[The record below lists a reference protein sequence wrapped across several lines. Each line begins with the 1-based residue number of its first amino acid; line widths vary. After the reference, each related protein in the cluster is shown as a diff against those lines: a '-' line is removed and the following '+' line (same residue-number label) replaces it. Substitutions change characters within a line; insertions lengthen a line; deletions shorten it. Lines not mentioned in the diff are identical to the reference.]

1 MRGDSCAKMRIFLPL
16 LWVLCAAPVRGIFDG
31 TCPRKDP
38 PPGVLVLSPG
48 SKLVLTC
55 SGHVEVDG
63 VKVSWGRNGLNTN
76 RQGSSADAVPT
87 TTANIRSS
95 TGVLLNSDKHTGGNA
110 VNEGYHSHPT
120 EAGENTSLGQTDTG
134 YTAPPTTHA
143 VRPTSVTRLR
153 MGESEDMAGEDDY
166 EEEEEGEEGSRVTRG
181 VKSRLQW
188 KWNRMTVGKGD
199 RDWGEVTLERRG
211 ASLSLSSV
219 RLIDAGRYAC
229 YHRDRERFSLKVHVS
244 DHPETPT
251 LSCYKRSPS
260 SKIRCEWTSQK
271 PITVQ
276 THCHLL
282 LSKSP
287 KQPFLRIPCSFSSRL
302 SRCWC
307 ALDHND
313 DELRTVHTA
322 FLCVTSITGNATSSP
337 QSFTPL
343 RILKPN
349 PPAHLSVRQEEGHE
363 RRMIATWGLPVS
375 WKSQDSYY
383 ALLYEIK
390 YQPVHSLFDHE
401 QTHKIRHQRSH
412 TITDAL
418 AGVEYRIQVRAREEY
433 DGQWSEWSEP
443 VHASSWT
450 AVKGTVDD
458 LASTTFPVYTE
469 GSGSSGD
476 CMSDV
481 PEPVYSGMEASHH
494 VIPWICGSFALLL
507 VILAAYLFRHKD
519 RFMPKLQSLS
529 VINRCND
536 PPQPAPSAPTLPEG
550 QALVTLAPRSYKRP
564 PPSQVAEEE
573 EENEEENG
581 EEDDQRAKKRTE
593 ATHFSNTSYFFLRRE

>member
-1 MRGDSCAKMRIFLPL
+1 MRIFLPL

-63 VKVSWGRNGLNTN
+63 VKVS
-76 RQGSSADAVPT
+76 SADAVPT

-95 TGVLLNSDKHTGGNA
+95 TGVSLNGDKHTGGNA

-143 VRPTSVTRLR
+143 VWPTSVTRLR

-181 VKSRLQW
+181 IKSRLQW

-219 RLIDAGRYAC
+219 RLIDAGRYTC

-244 DHPETPT
+244 DRPETPT

-307 ALDHND
+307 ALDHNE

-390 YQPVHSLFDHE
+390 YQPVQSLFNYE
-401 QTHKIRHQRSH
+401 QIRDIRDRRSH

-450 AVKGTVDD
+450 VKGTVDD
-458 LASTTFPVYTE
+458 LASTMFPVYTE
-469 GSGSSGD
+469 GSGFTEGY
-476 CMSDV
+476 MSDV
-481 PEPVYSGMEASHH
+481 PEPVYSRVDASHH

-519 RFMPKLQSLS
+519 RFIPKLQSLS
-529 VINRCND
+529 VINRCSD

-573 EENEEENG
+573 EENEEGNG
-581 EEDDQRAKKRTE
+581 EEDDQQAKERTE
-593 ATHFSNTSYFFLRRE
+593 AMHFSNTSYFFLRRE